1 LSRGY
6 EVYIK
11 EARRVKQYL
20 DNYLEVAKEVK
31 RIVRALLPEA
41 EVYVFGSVVEGK
53 ATPASDIDILV
64 VASEITLEERAA
76 IRAEVVKKLDN
87 PPVEL
92 HFVTLQEYENWY
104 KRFVKKIV
112 KI

>member
-1 LSRGY
+1 MSREY
-6 EVYIK
+6 EVYIE
-11 EARRVKQYL
+11 EAKRVKRHL
-20 DNYLEVAKEVK
+20 DDYLEVAKEVK
-31 RIVRALLPEA
+31 RIVRTLLPEA

-64 VASEITLEERAA
+64 VASETTPEERAA

-92 HFVTLQEYENWY
+92 HFATLKEYENWY

-112 KI
+112 KV

>member
-1 LSRGY
+1 MSREY
-6 EVYIK
+6 EVYVK
-11 EARRVKQYL
+11 EARRAKQYL

-31 RIVRALLPEA
+31 RVVVKLLPEA
-41 EVYVFGSVVEGK
+41 DVYVFGSVVEGK

-64 VASEITLEERAA
+64 VAPETTLEERAV

-92 HFVTLQEYENWY
+92 HFATPREYENWY
-104 KRFVKKIV
+104 RRFVKKMV